1 MKAWQIA
8 LERQLSAAVAPGA
21 LTLGAIARAAALH
34 RDAPTADS
42 SLHHWIKSAVVT
54 SRLCRVQKGLYLN
67 GFRSPPGRATEAAA
81 HLRRDAIVSLNT
93 AMAEAGVL
101 NNPPTIIT
109 AVVPI
114 DTGAPSPTLGTVRTG
129 VGIFSFRGLPRR
141 VLEAGDVADRLDLTG
156 HPNFPC
162 ASAEKALL
170 DWLYLAASPRSNLA
184 APARHDVDVAAMDP
198 RKLRRLAR
206 AMNLHAVLD
215 SWLLPGRHARAVRV
229 AGRRR

>member
-8 LERQLSAAVAPGA
+8 LERQLSAAEAPGV
-21 LTLGAIARAAALH
+21 LTLGALARAAAMN
-34 RDAPTADS
+34 RGAPVEDS
-42 SLHHWIKSAVVT
+42 SLHHWIKSAIAT
-54 SRLCRVQKGLYLN
+54 DRLRRVQRGLYLN
-67 GFRSPPGRATEAAA
+67 GFRSPPGRAAEAAG
-81 HLRRDAIVSLNT
+81 HLRRDAIVSLHT
-93 AMAEAGVL
+93 ALADAGVL

-114 DTGAPSPTLGTVRTG
+114 DKRASAPTLGTVRTE

-141 VLEAGDVADRLDLTG
+141 LLEAGDAGDRLDLTG

-184 APARHDVDVAAMDP
+184 APARHDVDVDAMDT

-206 AMNLHAVLD
+206 TMNLHAILD
-215 SWLLPGRHARAVRV
+215 SWLLPGRHARAVRM